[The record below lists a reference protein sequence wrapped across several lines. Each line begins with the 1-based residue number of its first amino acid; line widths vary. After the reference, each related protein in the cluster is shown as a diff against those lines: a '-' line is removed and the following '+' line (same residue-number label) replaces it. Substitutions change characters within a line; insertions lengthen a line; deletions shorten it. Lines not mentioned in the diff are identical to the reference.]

1 MQTGPV
7 AFRTLFTEGLS
18 SQIRILLSSMLW
30 IKYILN
36 TIINELN
43 YHLNNILYFY
53 FIMEFDSNKIRLLTK
68 QEIRTKFFRIYF
80 SPKYLYFILT
90 VILKVKINVLHTLKI
105 IEKYCK
111 TKKRHH
117 IPKKLGTW
125 IRCVKCLY
133 KDRSD
138 IVQCKYSKTR
148 LVRTDKFLTNL
159 WKISRL

>member
-7 AFRTLFTEGLS
+7 AFRTLFTLGLS

-90 VILKVKINVLHTLKI
+90 VILKVKMNVLHTLKI

-111 TKKRHH
+111 TKKKT
-117 IPKKLGTW
+117 P
-125 IRCVKCLY
+125 
-133 KDRSD
+133 
-138 IVQCKYSKTR
+138 YSKE
-148 LVRTDKFLTNL
+148 VGYVNKVC
-159 WKISRL
+159 KMSI